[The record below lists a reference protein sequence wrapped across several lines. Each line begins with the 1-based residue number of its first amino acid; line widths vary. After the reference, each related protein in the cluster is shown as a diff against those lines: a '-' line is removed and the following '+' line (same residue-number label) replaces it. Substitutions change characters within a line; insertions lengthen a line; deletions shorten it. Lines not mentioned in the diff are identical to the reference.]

1 MDANAFQHAINLG
14 LGRAHLLLKQDPT
27 AYDAVLIDACLH
39 NKSHDAQVE
48 GSRAEYL
55 LELMEAS
62 GSFSAV
68 SQTIIDSLTGD
79 AEGWDF
85 WQRFRLTRML
95 AQRGDQQARTAMQ
108 VGFMRNHADMRG
120 QLSEELVELDG
131 IDGLLAAARQI
142 GTWME
147 AADGAWDDDGLI
159 DLAGDTYG
167 KEAVEFALN
176 NAAKSDRA
184 IQTYVFAVE
193 EHRSASNSISEPDR
207 VGLSY
212 LDIQEL
218 IASGKAAG
226 VLARWS
232 KTASESDLL
241 AAAQDLVKEHDL
253 GRLRSYLLIFRNQKF
268 PLPPD
273 RLFELSEM
281 PDGPI
286 PRHSLRVLANISDT
300 RVRELAF
307 TLVNSR
313 SDLRSFAID
322 LLAHNFLD
330 GDHDT
335 IEAWF
340 ALEGDSDI
348 LQGLNLDLL
357 KFYKL
362 HPNPESEARLL
373 ERIYDRLPCAHCRC
387 SLVERLL
394 EMGRLRDSLR
404 LECEHDSYL
413 ETRTLVEKSRT
424 PNTAA

>member
-1 MDANAFQHAINLG
+1 
-14 LGRAHLLLKQDPT
+14 
-27 AYDAVLIDACLH
+27 
-39 NKSHDAQVE
+39 
-48 GSRAEYL
+48 
-55 LELMEAS
+55 
-62 GSFSAV
+62 
-68 SQTIIDSLTGD
+68 
-79 AEGWDF
+79 
-85 WQRFRLTRML
+85 
-95 AQRGDQQARTAMQ
+95 MQ

-253 GRLRSYLLIFRNQKF
+253 GRLRSYLLIFRNQSF

-340 ALEGDSDI
+340 ALEGD
-348 LQGLNLDLL
+348 
-357 KFYKL
+357 
-362 HPNPESEARLL
+362 
-373 ERIYDRLPCAHCRC
+373 
-387 SLVERLL
+387 
-394 EMGRLRDSLR
+394 
-404 LECEHDSYL
+404 
-413 ETRTLVEKSRT
+413 
-424 PNTAA
+424 